1 MKTKQVMQISA
12 RFIYEDPHLFSRLYK
27 ARIICI
33 VSKLRQKVNRNLKIY
48 KIVWFTYDNVLVYH
62 KRKCPECGI
71 IILL

>member
-12 RFIYEDPHLFSRLYK
+12 HFIYEDPHLFSRLYK

-48 KIVWFTYDNVLVYH
+48 KIVEFFRY
-62 KRKCPECGI
+62 I
-71 IILL
+71 